1 MSCRVEC
8 NNVIKIRI
16 NFYMHKFI
24 EDKEGKKSV
33 TFNGAV
39 VVIDSENDS
48 DDNYNLTAE
57 AFASKC
63 VESRHCNPRFNSLL
77 HKKLRESNCKL
88 HEDTAD
94 QVKSSYRFA
103 VEQLREIS
111 SRLLEAQVETQDTQ
125 KNLRSSLIAMERID
139 WALNDLT
146 SIPFMQNVNLK
157 L

>member
-1 MSCRVEC
+1 M
-8 NNVIKIRI
+8 
-16 NFYMHKFI
+16 
-24 EDKEGKKSV
+24 
-33 TFNGAV
+33 
-39 VVIDSENDS
+39 
-48 DDNYNLTAE
+48 
-57 AFASKC
+57 
-63 VESRHCNPRFNSLL
+63 
-77 HKKLRESNCKL
+77 